1 MSNRGP
7 LHRFLP
13 SFLSNNADFSPPPP
27 PSHDAIATRGET
39 VCHRR
44 TTRKYKSWRTGE
56 PSHRLSR
63 AINENK
69 TSTAKVEP
77 LFATRPS
84 PSLFTAQTFYH
95 EALRRGGEGR
105 ARNEK
110 RVRFYVLARASQFF
124 YVSNDFHENAA
135 SRTWRGARGWRDAN
149 SLIPLDRMD
158 VHQGFA
164 IFIPRPGENFWNFDW
179 RVCDFPWNIYY
190 FRIYIYFFLFFKGI
204 YEMKIEKSKLI

>member
-13 SFLSNNADFSPPPP
+13 SFLSQIFFFFSPF
-27 PSHDAIATRGET
+27 HGAIATRGET

-84 PSLFTAQTFYH
+84 LLIHRPDLLSRSVT
-95 EALRRGGEGR
+95 EGGG

-124 YVSNDFHENAA
+124 YVSNDFHETLHRA
-135 SRTWRGARGWRDAN
+135 RDRGTWVERHEFVDSVR
-149 SLIPLDRMD
+149 
-158 VHQGFA
+158 
-164 IFIPRPGENFWNFDW
+164 
-179 RVCDFPWNIYY
+179 
-190 FRIYIYFFLFFKGI
+190 
-204 YEMKIEKSKLI
+204 

>member
-1 MSNRGP
+1 MVHYTDSSPHSSRITQI
-7 LHRFLP
+7 
-13 SFLSNNADFSPPPP
+13 SPPPP

-158 VHQGFA
+158 VQGFA
-164 IFIPRPGENFWNFDW
+164 ISLD
-179 RVCDFPWNIYY
+179 RVRIFEISIDVYAISHGISTIFVY
-190 FRIYIYFFLFFKGI
+190 IYIFFFFSKGFT
-204 YEMKIEKSKLI
+204 KWKLKRVNRYNW